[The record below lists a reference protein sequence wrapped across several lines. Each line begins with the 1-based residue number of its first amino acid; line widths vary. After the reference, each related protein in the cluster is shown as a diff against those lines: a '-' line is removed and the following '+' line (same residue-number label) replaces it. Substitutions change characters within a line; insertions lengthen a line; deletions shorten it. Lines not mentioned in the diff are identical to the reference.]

1 MVNLEKPTLTLAY
14 GQRSCFKRGANLFA
28 LDGIVL
34 RGRFCRYGFSFD
46 TAIAGFLEYT
56 HASQWNEPLR
66 NDAGND
72 RYQFATLRRAS
83 P

>member
-1 MVNLEKPTLTLAY
+1 MENLEKPTLTLAP
-14 GQRSCFKRGANLFA
+14 GQRSSFKRGANLFA
-28 LDGIVL
+28 LDGVVP
-34 RGRFCRYGFSFD
+34 RGRFCRFGFSFD
-46 TAIAGFLEYT
+46 RAIAGFLEYT

-72 RYQFATLRRAS
+72 RFQFAKLRRAS